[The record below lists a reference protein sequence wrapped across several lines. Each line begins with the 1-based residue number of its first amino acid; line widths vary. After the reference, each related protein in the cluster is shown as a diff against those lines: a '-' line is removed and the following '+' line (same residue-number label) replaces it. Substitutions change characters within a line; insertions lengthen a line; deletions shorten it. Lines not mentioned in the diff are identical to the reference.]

1 MIVSTKQDILK
12 NLFKVCAAIN
22 LIMSLTKGTIHIGGA
37 APSVYSKKILREAE
51 IDDNEFRQRIES
63 NLIDYDKFM
72 ADDFDG
78 YFIDRAKKIIK
89 IIEKAMGKSVADKG
103 SEQTILQFG
112 CSLDD

>member
-1 MIVSTKQDILK
+1 MIVSTKQDTLK

-89 IIEKAMGKSVADKG
+89 IRLFGYNRGYEFPKMSVSTMKTAPLISG
-103 SEQTILQFG
+103 
-112 CSLDD
+112 